1 LFSIILGAFLV
12 LVALVIAVVVPPAFP
27 RKAIAA
33 AIILL
38 GSVISL
44 SGSVSYNDAGYC
56 SHIRTIF
63 GSETSKCDLGWYFS
77 GWGSATQ
84 WPHNI
89 TVGNVSDPAAIKT
102 DSISTYLTGPHR
114 VKLADNWA
122 GDITQS
128 TRFAIP
134 LNEEKFLKMAR
145 DFRTPENLIAS
156 TLLPSVKAS
165 LDSTSNLFTMEEY
178 YSGGQRD
185 AFKNEYRDTITYGP
199 AATEQIRDEVEIKKR
214 VAPSATDAVAD
225 KSENSTETNIV
236 IVEKKTDKNG
246 KDIRPIEPGY
256 KQYGINITTAIIENL
271 DPDNAYEAQVV
282 KRKEALG
289 QRVIARDQR
298 ITQEEQRLLKVAEAQ
313 TEIAEEQG
321 KAQKDQIKQTT
332 NAETTKKLALIA
344 ADQQLQSAE
353 VTKKTAQISFEKAEI
368 DAKAQI
374 VKAEAD
380 AKERQLAIEAD
391 NALQTKI
398 NAEIEIQKAWA
409 DAYARR
415 AVPHTV
421 FGGGGEAGAPVGSDG
436 EVRTFFNLMNAQAAK
451 TLSYDRT
458 VEPVGSEAKK

>member
-1 LFSIILGAFLV
+1 MLMIITAGV
-12 LVALVIAVVVPPAFP
+12 LVFASLTVPFFLPKEFP
-27 RKAIAA
+27 RKAV
-33 AIILL
+33 
-38 GSVISL
+38 SVFMLFGAMLCSV
-44 SGSVSYNDAGYC
+44 SGSVAYNDAGYC

-77 GWGSATQ
+77 GWGSSTQ

-134 LNEEKFLKMAR
+134 QNEEKFLKMAR

-165 LDSTSNLFTMEEY
+165 LDSTANLFTMEEY

-185 AFKNEYRDTITYGP
+185 SFKNEYRDTITLGP

-214 VAPSATDAVAD
+214 VAPSANEAAAD
-225 KSENSTETNIV
+225 KSENATETNIV
-236 IVEKKTDKNG
+236 IVEKKTDRNG

-321 KAQKDQIKQTT
+321 KAQKEQIKMTT
-332 NAETTKKLALIA
+332 DAETQKKLALIVA
-344 ADQQLQSAE
+344 ARQFEQAE
-353 VTKKTAQISFEKAEI
+353 VDRKTAQVNLDVAKING
-368 DAKAQI
+368 DAKI
-374 VKAEAD
+374 VTAEAD
-380 AKERQLAIEAD
+380 AKSRELALAAD
-391 NALQTKI
+391 NALQAKI
-398 NAEIEIQKAWA
+398 DAEVKIQGVWA

-415 AVPHTV
+415 SVPQIV
-421 FGGGGEAGAPVGSDG
+421 MGGGENGAPVGGDREIG
-436 EVRTFFNLMNAQAAK
+436 KFFDLMNAQAAK
-451 TLSYDRT
+451 ALAYDRT
-458 VEPVGSEAKK
+458 LSAPVK